1 MDDAAI
7 NTFLALLRTIFSFF
21 SISQRYVCTS
31 ICLTKRTN
39 EWPDFQEM
47 TLSALTNHGV
57 HNSYGM
63 KAHNIMRNERTFFE
77 NVNETGA
84 QEAGKR
90 EEMSAMCSLIKKCL
104 TWKHLS
110 QCHKSYFHISS
121 QRRRQASK
129 NFSLRISRTRFDGV
143 NVDVNTFK
151 VPLIFHV
158 VSRVR
163 RERKC
168 DNLTARNCFQT
179 FFFCPLFC
187 HFIHIVQSLSLS
199 VLMPLTH
206 FTISISYQQN
216 NNGKRWEGA
225 KVFVTEAMFVCAQML
240 LTFPTLDE
248 KKASEWTEQENEAV
262 WKITCCASCYFLFP
276 EKKEK
281 LNGRS
286 EQATKTYLLEMKW
299 NEMLF

>member
-1 MDDAAI
+1 MA
-7 NTFLALLRTIFSFF
+7 NTTA
-21 SISQRYVCTS
+21 
-31 ICLTKRTN
+31 
-39 EWPDFQEM
+39 
-47 TLSALTNHGV
+47 
-57 HNSYGM
+57 M
-63 KAHNIMRNERTFFE
+63 KTHNIMRNERAFFE

-129 NFSLRISRTRFDGV
+129 NFSLLISRTRFDGV

-158 VSRVR
+158 VSWVR

-179 FFFCPLFC
+179 FSFARFFVISPTSFSRSVFQSSCRW
-187 HFIHIVQSLSLS
+187 HISPFRYLISR
-199 VLMPLTH
+199 
-206 FTISISYQQN
+206 TIM
-216 NNGKRWEGA
+216 GK
-225 KVFVTEAMFVCAQML
+225 
-240 LTFPTLDE
+240 DE
-248 KKASEWTEQENEAV
+248 KERKFLLQKRCLCVLKCCWHFRLTMKKSEWVNWARD
-262 WKITCCASCYFLFP
+262 WSSLKNHLLCFLLFP
-276 EKKEK
+276 FFRKKRK
-281 LNGRS
+281 V
-286 EQATKTYLLEMKW
+286 KW
-299 NEMLF
+299 